1 MAKRLLTA
9 LFGVLVLIPFAVFS
23 HTFALIILTVF
34 MSGLGVYEV
43 LKCIGKEKNIY
54 LLVLAETVSAS
65 TQILARVIEDDNMY
79 LAAFMMISI
88 VFFVLIL
95 SGAVFTAGREKNKI
109 TVSEAMLISVMTVY
123 VCFGFSSLTLLRDMQ
138 GKNGIILFILWF
150 FLPWICD
157 GMAYFVGRACGK
169 HKLIPA
175 VSPKKTVEGA
185 IGGVVGTLI
194 LMTVFA
200 LVMQFG
206 FGFTPN
212 YPVLILVTLVACP
225 ISMCG
230 DLIASL
236 IKREYGVK
244 DYGNLLPGHGGVM
257 DRFDSCISTGPFI
270 YIVCILFSS
279 NALFS

>member
-1 MAKRLLTA
+1 MTA
-9 LFGVLVLIPFAVFS
+9 FFGVLVLIPFAIFS
-23 HTFALIILTVF
+23 HTFALLILTVF

-43 LKCIGKEKNIY
+43 LKCVGKEKNIY

-65 TQILARVIEDDNMY
+65 TQILARVIADDNTY
-79 LAAFMMISI
+79 LAAFMMITI
-88 VFFVLIL
+88 VFFVLTL
-95 SGAVFTAGREKNKI
+95 AGAVFTAGKENGKI
-109 TVSEAMLISVMTVY
+109 TVSEAMLIAVMTVY
-123 VCFGFSSLTLLRDMQ
+123 VSFGFSSLTLLRDM
-138 GKNGIILFILWF
+138 KYGIILFILWF

-157 GMAYFVGRACGK
+157 GMAYFAGRACGK

-185 IGGVVGTLI
+185 IGGVVGTLV
-194 LMTVFA
+194 LMMAFA

-206 FGFTPN
+206 FGYTPN
-212 YPVLILVTLVACP
+212 YPVLLLVTLIGCP

-236 IKREYGVK
+236 IKREYGIK

-270 YIVCILFSS
+270 YIVCVLFSS
-279 NALFS
+279 NALFY

>member
-1 MAKRLLTA
+1 MAKRLMTA
-9 LFGVLVLIPFAVFS
+9 FFGVLVLIPFAVFS
-23 HTFALIILTVF
+23 HTFALLILTVF

-43 LKCIGKEKNIY
+43 LKCVGKEKNIY

-65 TQILARVIEDDNMY
+65 TQILARVIADDNDY
-79 LAAFMMISI
+79 LAAFMMITI

-95 SGAVFTAGREKNKI
+95 AGAVFTAGKESGKVS
-109 TVSEAMLISVMTVY
+109 VSEAMLIAVMTVY
-123 VCFGFSSLTLLRDMQ
+123 VSFGFSSLTLLRDM
-138 GKNGIILFILWF
+138 KYGIILFILWF

-185 IGGVVGTLI
+185 VGGVVGTLV
-194 LMTVFA
+194 LMMVFA

-206 FGFTPN
+206 FGYTPN
-212 YPVLILVTLVACP
+212 YPVLLLVTLIGCP
-225 ISMCG
+225 VSMCG

-270 YIVCILFSS
+270 YIVCVLFSS
-279 NALFS
+279 NALFY

>member
-1 MAKRLLTA
+1 MTA
-9 LFGVLVLIPFAVFS
+9 FFGVLVLIPFAVFS
-23 HTFALIILTVF
+23 HTFALLILTVF

-43 LKCIGKEKNIY
+43 LKCVGKEKNIY

-65 TQILARVIEDDNMY
+65 TQILARVIADDNDY
-79 LAAFMMISI
+79 LAAFMMITI

-95 SGAVFTAGREKNKI
+95 AGAVFTAGKESGKVS
-109 TVSEAMLISVMTVY
+109 VSEAMLIAVMTVY
-123 VCFGFSSLTLLRDMQ
+123 VSFGFSSLTLLRDM
-138 GKNGIILFILWF
+138 KYGIILFILWF

-185 IGGVVGTLI
+185 VGGVVGTLV
-194 LMTVFA
+194 LMMVFA

-206 FGFTPN
+206 FGYTPN
-212 YPVLILVTLVACP
+212 YPVLLLVTLIGCP
-225 ISMCG
+225 VSMCG

-270 YIVCILFSS
+270 YIVCVLFSS
-279 NALFS
+279 NALFY

>member
-9 LFGVLVLIPFAVFS
+9 FFGVLVLIPFVVFS
-23 HTFALIILTVF
+23 HTFPLIILTVV
-34 MSGLGVYEV
+34 MSGLGVYEI

-54 LLVLAETVSAS
+54 LLVISEIVSAS
-65 TQILARVIEDDNMY
+65 TQILARVLVDDNSY
-79 LAAFMMISI
+79 LSAFMMITI
-88 VFFVLIL
+88 AYFVLIL
-95 SGAVFTAGREKNKI
+95 SGAVFTAGKENGKI
-109 TVSEAMLISVMTVY
+109 AVCDAMLIAVMTVY
-123 VCFGFSSLTLLRDMQ
+123 VSFGISSLTLLRDMQ
-138 GKNGIILFILWF
+138 NGMILLFLWF

-157 GMAYFVGRACGK
+157 GMAYFAGRAFGR

-185 IGGVVGTLI
+185 IGGVVGTLV
-194 LMTVFA
+194 LMMVFA

-206 FGFTPN
+206 FGYTPN
-212 YPVLILVTLVACP
+212 YPVLLLVSLICCP

-236 IKREYGVK
+236 IKREYGIK

-270 YIVCILFSS
+270 YIVCVLFSS

>member
-1 MAKRLLTA
+1 MTA
-9 LFGVLVLIPFAVFS
+9 FFGVSTLILFAVFS
-23 HTFALIILTVF
+23 HTFALLVLTVV

-65 TQILARVIEDDNMY
+65 TQILARVIADDNTY
-79 LAAFMMISI
+79 LAAFMMITI
-88 VFFVLIL
+88 VFFVLVL
-95 SGAVFTAGREKNKI
+95 SGSVFTAGSDTKKI
-109 TVSEAMLISVMTVY
+109 TVSEAMLIAVMTVY
-123 VCFGFSSLTLLRDMQ
+123 VSFGFSSLTLLRDMEY
-138 GKNGIILFILWF
+138 GIILFILWF

-157 GMAYFVGRACGK
+157 GVAYFVGRSCGK

-185 IGGVVGTLI
+185 VGGVVGTLV
-194 LMTVFA
+194 LMLVFA

-206 FGFTPN
+206 FGYKPN
-212 YPVLILVTLVACP
+212 YPILLLVTLIGCP

-236 IKREYGVK
+236 VKREYGVK

-270 YIVCILFSS
+270 YIVCVLFSS
-279 NALFS
+279 NALFY

>member
-9 LFGVLVLIPFAVFS
+9 FFGVLVLIPFVIFS
-23 HTFALIILTVF
+23 YTFPLLILTVF

-65 TQILARVIEDDNMY
+65 TQILTRVIADDNTY

-88 VFFVLIL
+88 VFFVLVL
-95 SGAVFTAGREKNKI
+95 SGAVFTAGREQGKI
-109 TVSEAMLISVMTVY
+109 TVAEAMLISVMTVY
-123 VCFGFSSLTLLRDMQ
+123 VSFGFSSLTLLRDMQ
-138 GKNGIILFILWF
+138 YGLILLFIWF

-157 GMAYFVGRACGK
+157 GMAYFSGRAFGK

-185 IGGVVGTLI
+185 IGGVIGTLV
-194 LMTVFA
+194 LMMVFA

-206 FGFTPN
+206 FGYTPN
-212 YPVLILVTLVACP
+212 YPVLLLVTLVGCP

-236 IKREYGVK
+236 VKREYGVK

-270 YIVCILFSS
+270 YIVCVLFSS
-279 NALFS
+279 NALFY